1 MQKKSRFIAYVEPV
15 EQVEQAEAMLER
27 IRGAHPDA
35 THVCYAYRTGRPSLV
50 VRMSDDGEPQGTA
63 GRPILEVMERQDV
76 ENTCIAV
83 VRYFGGTLLGA
94 AGLVRAYAAA
104 AAAGLEAAGVATY
117 VLHAALKARIDYPY
131 FGKVERLLEALSA
144 RVVDANYSDSVEV
157 QLVTPAVRVDAVI
170 QGILNATNGTATIH
184 RMEDRFFPLEQAT

>member
-1 MQKKSRFIAYVEPV
+1 
-15 EQVEQAEAMLER
+15 
-27 IRGAHPDA
+27 
-35 THVCYAYRTGRPSLV
+35 
-50 VRMSDDGEPQGTA
+50 
-63 GRPILEVMERQDV
+63 MERQDV

-131 FGKVERLLEALSA
+131 FGKVERLLEDLGA
-144 RVVDANYSDSVEV
+144 RVVDANYTDAVEV
-157 QLVTPAVRVDAVI
+157 QLVTPAVRADAVI
-170 QGILNATNGTATIH
+170 QGILNATNGTAAVH
-184 RMEDRFFPLEQAT
+184 RMEDRFYPSRQ